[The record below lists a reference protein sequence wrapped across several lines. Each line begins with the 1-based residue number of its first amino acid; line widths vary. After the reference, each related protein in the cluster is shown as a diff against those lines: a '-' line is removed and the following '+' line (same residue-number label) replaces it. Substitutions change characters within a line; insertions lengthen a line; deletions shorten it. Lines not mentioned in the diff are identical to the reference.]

1 MIVVILRRTIRTIP
15 VLLSVSVLVF
25 LSIRFIPGD
34 PALIFAGDHATPELI
49 AQTRLQLGLDRP
61 LWVQYAIFVR
71 RALGGDLG
79 TSTRTGRPVVDELMP
94 RYRMTMVLAGA
105 AIAFGVAVGVP
116 LGILAAVRRGSGPDK
131 FSVTVAL
138 LGVSMPT
145 FLLGILLQLVLAV
158 RLGWFPVA
166 GAQSWY
172 HLVLPA
178 VSLGAFPV
186 AHITRLLRTSL
197 LDELSQ
203 DYTRTARAKGLPESL
218 VVLRHAL
225 RPALIP
231 AVTMVGLQ
239 FGAML
244 GASVFAEAVFTWPGV
259 GRYLV
264 QAIAFRDYPVIQGA
278 VLLLAVTYVGANFAV
293 DLTYAWLDPRIR

>member
-1 MIVVILRRTIRTIP
+1 
-15 VLLSVSVLVF
+15 
-25 LSIRFIPGD
+25 
-34 PALIFAGDHATPELI
+34 
-49 AQTRLQLGLDRP
+49 
-61 LWVQYAIFVR
+61 
-71 RALGGDLG
+71 
-79 TSTRTGRPVVDELMP
+79 MP
-94 RYRMTMVLAGA
+94 RYRMTLVLAGA
-105 AIAFGVAVGVP
+105 AIAFSVAAGVP
-116 LGILAAVRRGSGPDK
+116 LGILAAVRRGRAPDK
-131 FSVTVAL
+131 ISVAVAL
-138 LGVSMPT
+138 LGVSLPT
-145 FLLGILLQLVLAV
+145 FLLGILLQLALAV

-166 GAQSWY
+166 GAQSWH

-197 LDELSQ
+197 LDALGE

-231 AVTMVGLQ
+231 AVTIVGLQ

-264 QAIAFRDYPVIQGA
+264 QAIAFRDYPVVQGA
-278 VLLLAVTYVGANFAV
+278 VLLLAATYVVANLAV
-293 DLTYAWLDPRIR
+293 DLAYAWLDPRIR

>member
-1 MIVVILRRTIRTIP
+1 MIVVILRRAIRTVP
-15 VLLSVSVLVF
+15 VLLGASVLVF
-25 LSIRFIPGD
+25 LSIRLIPGD

-49 AQTRLQLGLDRP
+49 AQTRRELGLDRP
-61 LWVQYAIFVR
+61 LWAQYAVFVR

-79 TSTRTGRPVVDELMP
+79 ISTRTGRPVVDELMP
-94 RYRMTMVLAGA
+94 RYRMTLVLAGA
-105 AIAFGVAVGVP
+105 AIAFSVAAGVP
-116 LGILAAVRRGSGPDK
+116 LGILAAVRRGRAPDK
-131 FSVTVAL
+131 ISVAVAL
-138 LGVSMPT
+138 LGVSLPT
-145 FLLGILLQLVLAV
+145 FLLGILLQLALAV

-166 GAQSWY
+166 GAQSWH

-197 LDELSQ
+197 LDALGE

-231 AVTMVGLQ
+231 AVTIVGLQ

-264 QAIAFRDYPVIQGA
+264 QAIAFRDYPVVQGA
-278 VLLLAVTYVGANFAV
+278 VLLLAATYVVANLAV
-293 DLTYAWLDPRIR
+293 DLAYAWLDPRIR

>member
-1 MIVVILRRTIRTIP
+1 MIVVILRRAIRTVP
-15 VLLSVSVLVF
+15 VLLGASVLVF
-25 LSIRFIPGD
+25 LSIRLIPGD

-49 AQTRLQLGLDRP
+49 AQTRRELGLDRP
-61 LWVQYAIFVR
+61 LWAQYAVFVR

-94 RYRMTMVLAGA
+94 RYRMTLVLAGA
-105 AIAFGVAVGVP
+105 AIAFSVAAGVP
-116 LGILAAVRRGSGPDK
+116 LGILAAVRRGRAPDK
-131 FSVTVAL
+131 ISVAVAL
-138 LGVSMPT
+138 LGVSLPT
-145 FLLGILLQLVLAV
+145 FLLGILLQLALAV

-166 GAQSWY
+166 GAQSWH

-197 LDELSQ
+197 LDALGE

-231 AVTMVGLQ
+231 AVTIVGLQ

-264 QAIAFRDYPVIQGA
+264 QAIAFRDYPVVQGA
-278 VLLLAVTYVGANFAV
+278 VLLLAATYVVANLAV
-293 DLTYAWLDPRIR
+293 DLAYAWLDPRIR